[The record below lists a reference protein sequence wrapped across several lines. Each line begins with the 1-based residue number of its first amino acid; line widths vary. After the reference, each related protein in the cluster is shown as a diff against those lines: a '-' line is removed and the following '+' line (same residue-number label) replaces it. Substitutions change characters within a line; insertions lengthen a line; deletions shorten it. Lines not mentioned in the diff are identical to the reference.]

1 MSKEKFITLSSSCI
15 DLTYFVNVSH
25 ITYMCLEDYNNLGNI
40 YTRVHLSTFEESILV
55 KESLEDILKLINE
68 QP

>member
-1 MSKEKFITLSSSCI
+1 MNKEKFIKLSSSGI

-40 YTRVHLSTFEESILV
+40 FTRVHLSTFEESILV
-55 KESLEDILKLINE
+55 KETPEEILKLINK
-68 QP
+68 